1 MVFKPRDD
9 ISIVFSG
16 QAGQGLQTLEAIAA
30 KLFKRSGY
38 HVFSYSEYMSRIRGG
53 NNSTQIRVSSR
64 RVASYT
70 RRIDIFVP
78 MQKEAMQRFHDR
90 ITHET
95 VILGERA
102 YIEERYFGGD
112 YPVIEVPLSGLSQE
126 AGGAVYA
133 NTILLG
139 LLAALFYVDRQLMEE
154 ELKAFFPSLEEQRLQ
169 KNLNAAA
176 IGYERGKKLLKPGQA
191 AISIEHSEDV
201 KGELLMDGINAVGLG
216 ALAGGCTFVSSYPMS
231 PSTGVLVFFTQK
243 AERSSVVVEQTED
256 EISAVNMAIGSWY
269 AGGRAL
275 VTTSGGGYALMVEG
289 ISLAGCVESPL
300 VVHIGQRP
308 GPATGL
314 PTRTEQADL
323 LFVLHSGHGEF
334 PRAILTPGSM
344 EQGFS
349 LTRHAFYLA
358 DKYQVPVFIL
368 TDQFFLESRYNFPD
382 MEISKVYDQPFIV
395 RTGKDYRRYAL
406 SESGISPRG
415 IPGFGKGRVRADSDE
430 HDEQGFITEDFGTR
444 TAMVRKRLMKLD
456 GLQNE
461 VIPPVLVGPRDYK
474 NLIVCWGSAYHPVNE
489 AMEMLGR
496 DDTASLHFSQV
507 YPLAPAITGYLAQ
520 AGKKIIVESNATSQF
535 GRLIRSETGI
545 DFDRRILKFD
555 GLPLMPEEI
564 YDALKGVR

>member
-1 MVFKPRDD
+1 M
-9 ISIVFSG
+9 SIVFSG
-16 QAGQGLQTLEAIAA
+16 KAGQGLQTLEAICTRV
-30 KLFKRSGY
+30 FKRFGY

-70 RRIDIFVP
+70 RRIDIFIP
-78 MQKEAMQRFHDR
+78 MQKDAMQRFHDR

-102 YIEERYFGGD
+102 FIEERYLKGD
-112 YPVIEVPLSGLSQE
+112 YPVVEIPLSDLSRE
-126 AGGAVYA
+126 AGGAVYE

-139 LLAALFYVDRQLMEE
+139 LLAGLFFVDRQLMEE
-154 ELKAFFPSLEEQRLQ
+154 ELKAFFSKLEEQRLQ

-176 IGYERGKKLLKPGQA
+176 IGYERSKKLLKPGQA
-191 AISIEHSEDV
+191 AISIEHSANIKD
-201 KGELLMDGINAVGLG
+201 ELLMDGINSVGLG

-231 PSTGVLVFFTQK
+231 PSTGVLVFFAQK
-243 AERSSVVVEQTED
+243 AEPSDVVVEQTED
-256 EISAVNMAIGSWY
+256 EISAVNMALGSWY

-275 VTTSGGGYALMVEG
+275 VTTSGGGYSLMVEG
-289 ISLAGCVESPL
+289 ISLAGCMESPL

-334 PRAILTPGSM
+334 PRAILAPGNM

-382 MEISKVYDQPFIV
+382 LEISKVYDQPFIIK
-395 RTGKDYRRYAL
+395 TDINYSRYVV

-415 IPGFGKGRVRADSDE
+415 IPGFGRGRVRADSDE
-430 HDEQGFITEDFGTR
+430 HDEQGFITEDFSTR
-444 TAMVRKRLMKLD
+444 TAMVRKRLKKLD
-456 GLQNE
+456 GLIDE
-461 VIPPVLVGPRDYK
+461 ILPPMLVGPTDYK
-474 NLIVCWGSAYHPVNE
+474 NLVVCWGSSFHPVKE
-489 AMEMLGR
+489 ALEMLDR
-496 DDTASLHFSQV
+496 DDTAFLHFPQV
-507 YPLAPAITGYLAQ
+507 YPLSPAITGYLSQ
-520 AGKKIIVESNATSQF
+520 ARKKIVVESNATSQF
-535 GRLIRSETGI
+535 GRLIKSETGI
-545 DFDRRILKFD
+545 DFDQQILKFD
-555 GLPLMPEEI
+555 GLPLMPEDI
-564 YDALKGVR
+564 YDALKGLHS